1 MNWGSIFQ
9 LFVIMVLSFSTYAEF
24 KGEEEYINS
33 ELHYLRVQ
41 KSYQQLANFE
51 KEYGKEWKKV
61 IKDKTEAFK
70 KDKLANWNKMVYKS
84 LFVVFLALVSIF
96 YAIRYFYLNQNLDED
111 SDVVTLKYNTT
122 GWAINFVYLLTCS
135 GWLYY
140 FSNNI
145 DGSLIIYGLAVVN
158 LMLAIIDLSKIFQ
171 LKKGVAKTAKTITTI
186 LCIILYY
193 HFIAIAVIQYMPA
206 ILSVIELLKKVNTPV
221 IS

>member
-9 LFVIMVLSFSTYAEF
+9 LFVILVLSFSTYAEF

-51 KEYGKEWKKV
+51 REYGKEWKKV

-70 KDKLANWNKMVYKS
+70 KQKLANWNKMVYKS
-84 LFVVFLALVSIF
+84 LFIVLLAMLSIF

-122 GWAINFVYLLTCS
+122 GWAMNFVYLLTCS

-158 LMLAIIDLSKIFQ
+158 LMLSIIDLSKIFQ
-171 LKKGVAKTAKTITTI
+171 LQKGVAKTARAITTI
-186 LCIILYY
+186 LCVILYY
-193 HFIAIAVIQYMPA
+193 HFIAIAVIKYMPT
-206 ILSVIELLKKVNTPV
+206 ILSVIELLNRIGSPGLN
-221 IS
+221 